1 MRITW
6 VHECFGGAVKVCD
19 VVVFVRKRREDF
31 EVSKSAKSKLISGVR
46 DIRVWRVPGFFPVP
60 TFVG

>member
-1 MRITW
+1 M
-6 VHECFGGAVKVCD
+6 EVCD

-46 DIRVWRVPGFFPVP
+46 DIRV
-60 TFVG
+60 